1 MNYLAVNK
9 LLPGGISLTG
19 SLKEGYNYILASKSL
34 STKWSC
40 TCNYGLKLPS
50 RLVISLLS

>member
-40 TCNYGLKLPS
+40 TCNCGLKLPS